1 MIYYFSGTGNSYAV
15 AKALADSLQEPL
27 QDLARAAKEHA
38 YTCTL
43 AEGERLGFI
52 FPIYAWA
59 PPKMV
64 LDFVKQLQLHTKYEP
79 YIFAVCTCGASAGK
93 SMDLL
98 EEALEENGLT
108 LNSAFSVVM
117 PDNCITLF
125 ESESEASVSKKL
137 ADAEKT
143 IHRIQKAIR
152 LGKTEFFRVK
162 QGRFSNTL
170 SYLVNPLFQKGGMKT
185 KAFYTTDACIGCGLC
200 ESVCTSGCI
209 KLTVGKPIWTEDT
222 CNMCLA
228 CLHRCPVTAI
238 QYGKKTIK
246 RERYLHPLYQA
257 KGDK

>member
-27 QDLARAAKEHA
+27 QDIAQAVRSNA
-38 YTCTL
+38 YSYTL
-43 AEGERLGFI
+43 SEGERLGFV
-52 FPIYAWA
+52 FPVYAWA

-64 LDFVKQLQLHTKYEP
+64 LDFIRQLKLSFTYAP
-79 YIFAVCTCGASAGK
+79 YSFAVCTCGASAGK
-93 SMDLL
+93 SIDFLAD
-98 EEALEENGLT
+98 ALKKNGLT
-108 LNSAFSVVM
+108 LNSGFSVVM

-125 ESESEASVSKKL
+125 EAESEASIHEKL
-137 ADAEKT
+137 TAAEKT

-162 QGRFSNTL
+162 QGRFANTL
-170 SYLVNPLFQKGGMKT
+170 SYAVNPLFQKGGTKT

-200 ESVCTSGCI
+200 ERVCTSGCI
-209 KLTVGKPIWTEDT
+209 RLTVGKPVWTEDS

-238 QYGKKTIK
+238 QYGKKTV
-246 RERYLHPLYQA
+246 RRARYLHPLYQL
-257 KGDK
+257 KEEN